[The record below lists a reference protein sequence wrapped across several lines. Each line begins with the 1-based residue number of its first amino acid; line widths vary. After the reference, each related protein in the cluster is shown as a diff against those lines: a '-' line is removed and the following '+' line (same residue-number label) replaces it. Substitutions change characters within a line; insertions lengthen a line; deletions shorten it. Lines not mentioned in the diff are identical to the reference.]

1 MCHFGPVFIRPS
13 QWSITASNFQCL
25 SKYKSPEVHIQKT
38 LSQVLPLLLAG
49 LVFSLEDSSKD
60 EGFSN
65 SSGALESKNS
75 SFHNFCRPLEDYGP
89 RLSCLLHANKKV
101 DDLNSTTTF
110 KDQLILRVLG
120 SSVRRVHPIKS
131 YYGRTDVLEERRI
144 CETKLVKSCQPV
156 TVTDCMQVSELRCEV
171 VAMIYVI

>member
-1 MCHFGPVFIRPS
+1 MI
-13 QWSITASNFQCL
+13 QIANALQNTNYLQCQ
-25 SKYKSPEVHIQKT
+25 YPNHRSPEVYIQRT

-49 LVFSLEDSSKD
+49 SVFGLEDSSED
-60 EGFSN
+60 EGLST
-65 SSGALESKNS
+65 SSGALESQNS

-110 KDQLILRVLG
+110 KDQLILRELG
-120 SSVRRVHPIKS
+120 SSVRRLHPIIHMIKS
-131 YYGRTDVLEERRI
+131 YYDRTDVLEERRI

-171 VAMIYVI
+171 LQ